1 MTEPM
6 TEDPITHPE
15 EIRGGFELRLGEK
28 ISLKGQGRITPAGIV
43 SAGII
48 TVAILVATA
57 ALVRAARR

>member
-1 MTEPM
+1 MKSV

-15 EIRGGFELRLGEK
+15 VIRGGFELRLGEK
-28 ISLKGQGRITPAGIV
+28 ISFIGQGRITPAGIV

-48 TVAILVATA
+48 TVAIPVATT

>member
-1 MTEPM
+1 MTEPVP
-6 TEDPITHPE
+6 EDLITHPE
-15 EIRGGFELRLGEK
+15 GIRGGFELRLGEK

-57 ALVRAARR
+57 ALARAAQR